1 MLKILMLIFY
11 KVINQDPV
19 RNACG
24 FLYDGHAG
32 RYLGGR
38 VRAEGLGG
46 ELAIVIP
53 KTEKTIT
60 HVAVGGGVY
69 AYLMGGT
76 INDHFFLLL
85 RRGAESP
92 PLSSAG
98 GNRMTSTFYCRWI
111 ILCVGIRSLI
121 CFFPT

>member
-85 RRGAESP
+85 RRGSSP
-92 PLSSAG
+92 RLCPVCG
-98 GNRMTSTFYCRWI
+98 RNRMGHLFQVDMSICRDTVAHV
-111 ILCVGIRSLI
+111 LQADM
-121 CFFPT
+121 